1 MSLPI
6 ARKSVLQR
14 SKETTFM
21 MIKIR
26 RFLIPA
32 LLLFSVSAGAS
43 ELSAMWSRL
52 YETAGNMKQKV
63 AIMSN
68 IIEQHDREMIPV
80 LTSALAEQVLNIENI
95 TDSTNRLETYTLI
108 GMILDEV
115 GSLKA
120 KEAAEDVYKVSEQ
133 VSDPFLRAKAIKTL
147 GKITAIQYAEEI
159 AFLLRNINLGIVEFK
174 AKEEVESIVS
184 ACIETLEL
192 LRQPVGFSPVFFT
205 SIGRYSKP
213 VVKRADRAMVNMVD
227 DPTDLL
233 MDILTYESDYAV
245 KYQVVLVD
253 DRSKAPEA
261 RKAELAKEALSQ
273 GLKFETADRRQ
284 QVFLS
289 QMRTKAAQMLK
300 QYAGADE
307 EAFIL
312 LDAMVRK
319 SFSMTETLTALE
331 ALGAAESE
339 VAARLLAAFLSEL
352 NGKRNEGYTFSN
364 ENVVRATINALGNVG
379 DPAGRAALVE
389 VEFSDWSGDTRR
401 LAKAALEKIK

>member
-1 MSLPI
+1 
-6 ARKSVLQR
+6 
-14 SKETTFM
+14 
-21 MIKIR
+21 MIIRIR
-26 RFLIPA
+26 RFLV
-32 LLLFSVSAGAS
+32 LLLLLCSVTAGAS
-43 ELSAMWSRL
+43 EMSAMWTRL
-52 YETAGNMKQKV
+52 YETAVNMKQKV

-80 LTSALAEQVLNIENI
+80 LTKALSEEVLNLQNI
-95 TDSTNRLETYTLI
+95 GDSTNRQETYTLI
-108 GMILDEV
+108 GIILDEV

-120 KEAAEDVYKVSEQ
+120 KEAAADAFLVSEQ
-133 VSDPFLRAKAIKTL
+133 VNDPFLRAKAIKTL
-147 GKITAIQYAEEI
+147 GKITAIQYAEELS
-159 AFLLRNINLGIVEFK
+159 FLLRNINMGIVEFS

-205 SIGRYSKP
+205 SIGRYSNP

-233 MDILTYESDYAV
+233 VDILTYESDYAV
-245 KYQVVLVD
+245 KYHVLLVD
-253 DRSKAPEA
+253 DRSKAPEE
-261 RKAELAKEALSQ
+261 RKSELAKEALAQ

-307 EAFIL
+307 DAFIL
-312 LDAMVRK
+312 LDEMVRK

-331 ALGAAESE
+331 ALGAAKSE

-352 NGKRNEGYTFSN
+352 NGKRNEGYTFSS
-364 ENVVRATINALGNVG
+364 ENVVRATINALGSVG
-379 DPAGRAALVE
+379 DPAGRAALIE